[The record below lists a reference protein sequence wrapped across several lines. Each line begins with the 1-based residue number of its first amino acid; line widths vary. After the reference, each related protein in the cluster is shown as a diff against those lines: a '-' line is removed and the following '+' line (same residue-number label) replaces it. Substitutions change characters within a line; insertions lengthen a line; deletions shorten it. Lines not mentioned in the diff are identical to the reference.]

1 MTTDGSMVNDRS
13 KTAKLTGT
21 PTTLRRARSLARPL
35 ILTQL
40 GGISNQQLGA
50 STRPRL
56 FYRLIYWLVI
66 MALVGCEQP
75 LLAAAADATPSPNGA
90 KIATP
95 TPPIPPLAPHFPKS
109 PGQSA
114 TQPEAAPPPTG
125 PAFDWSKTENYLVLG
140 TDQRPTWTSWRT
152 DTIIIVGLDRALN
165 RAAVFSIPRDL
176 YVQIPGHGWD
186 RINQADYLGE
196 RFSGTGGGPALISK
210 ILSAT
215 LGISTQHWVR
225 LRMDGFV
232 SIVDAIGGVPVHL
245 DCPFYEP
252 IFNLTTQAWDYF
264 TLPAGDMT
272 LDGQTAYWF
281 VRLRYRET
289 DIGRGRR
296 QRQFLWGLR
305 NQVLSTNLITR
316 FPALWSAFQNSF
328 STDLG
333 LLDIVNLVSYGAGL
347 APQNIRASGL
357 TLADL
362 QNFTTDQGA
371 AVLRIGN
378 PERVRAIASGVWS
391 APAMVDTNR
400 QDATK
405 CLPLPPGA
413 KVDNTIVGPPTAAM
427 LDAAPLTQTLP
438 LTKTS
443 R

>member
-1 MTTDGSMVNDRS
+1 MTNDGSMVNDRS
-13 KTAKLTGT
+13 KTAKLW
-21 PTTLRRARSLARPL
+21 RARLLARPL
-35 ILTQL
+35 VSTNLSA
-40 GGISNQQLGA
+40 ISNQPRWS

-56 FYRLIYWLVI
+56 FYRLIHVVVLI
-66 MALVGCEQP
+66 ALIGCEQP
-75 LLAAAADATPSPNGA
+75 VLAAATNVASSHAIA
-90 KIATP
+90 KMATP

-114 TQPEAAPPPTG
+114 TQPAAAPPPAG
-125 PAFDWSKTENYLVLG
+125 PAFDWSKTDNYLVLG

-152 DTIIIVGLDRALN
+152 DTIIVVGLDRALN

-196 RFSGTGGGPALISK
+196 RFAGTGGGPALISK
-210 ILSAT
+210 ILNTT

-305 NQVLSTNLITR
+305 NQVLSANLLTR

-333 LLDIVNLVSYGAGL
+333 LLDIINLVSYGAGL